1 MSMDTPFAAS
11 PQSASTMASV
21 SLILGI
27 GGLLGALGGCCCC
40 FSHML
45 SLCAPIAAILGYQ
58 ERQAIQRGRSPQA
71 GAGMAQAGMILG
83 LIGTGFLVLY
93 FIGIIVW
100 IMIAGFSTV
109 MQAITRGHWR

>member
-1 MSMDTPFAAS
+1 MSMDTPYAAS
-11 PQSASTMASV
+11 PQSASTMATV
-21 SLILGI
+21 SLILGVV
-27 GGLLGALGGCCCC
+27 GLLGALGGCCCC

-58 ERQAIQRGRSPQA
+58 ERQAIQQGRSP
-71 GAGMAQAGMILG
+71 QAGMILG